1 MTNSNDNNN
10 QTSQNNLLVANLNQI
25 SLEKLVKS
33 KLEVMLKQHCEGGR
47 IKNLF
52 SQVLEQVEKPM
63 IELALNVHDGNQIK
77 TAEFLGINRNTLRK
91 KISTYKIKIR
101 NFTATKE

>member
-1 MTNSNDNNN
+1 MTNSD
-10 QTSQNNLLVANLNQI
+10 SPSPHNLLVANLNQI

-33 KLEVMLKQHCEGGR
+33 KLEVILQQHKEGGR

-52 SQVLEQVEKPM
+52 SQVIEQVEKPM
-63 IELALNVHDGNQIK
+63 IELALNVNEGNQIK

-91 KISTYKIKIR
+91 KITEYKIKLK
-101 NFTATKE
+101 NFSVK

>member
-1 MTNSNDNNN
+1 MTNNNSPS
-10 QTSQNNLLVANLNQI
+10 SQNLLVANLNQI

-33 KLEVMLKQHCEGGR
+33 KLEVILQQHKEGGR

-52 SQVLEQVEKPM
+52 SQVIEQVEKPM
-63 IELALNVHDGNQIK
+63 IELALNVNDGNQIK

-91 KISTYKIKIR
+91 KITDYKIKLK
-101 NFTATKE
+101 NFSAK